1 MAWPYLGSCCC
12 ACPASFACADTD
24 AGTRKSLSSKKPS
37 LSLSNPSL
45 LWLPLVLVLEAPQVL
60 LALLLEVLPEVL
72 VALQDPAV
80 LEVLDRPL
88 LERRPLLRRLRLRK
102 QPLLP
107 PLPPVPRLRL
117 SPPRQKP
124 AKTTPALCVAL
135 QRKGA
140 LVSAYVSMDSPR
152 RTTQPPLIR
161 STAPLNCALEARSL
175 TLAPCVAASAT
186 AAMSLSRRPTH
197 LSL

>member
-1 MAWPYLGSCCC
+1 
-12 ACPASFACADTD
+12 
-24 AGTRKSLSSKKPS
+24 
-37 LSLSNPSL
+37 LSNPSL
-45 LWLPLVLVLEAPQVL
+45 LWLPLVLVLVLEAPQVL
-60 LALLLEVLPEVL
+60 LALLLGVLQEAPGVL
-72 VALQDPAV
+72 RDLAV

-88 LERRPLLRRLRLRK
+88 LERLPLLRRLRLRK

-124 AKTTPALCVAL
+124 AKTTLAPCVAL
-135 QRKGA
+135 QRKAA

-152 RTTQPPLIR
+152 RTIQPPLIR
-161 STAPLNCALEARSL
+161 STALLNCALEARSL